1 MHGISFLLN
10 IDDILNMKEFKDKV
24 AVITGAAS
32 GIGQGLAEKCAI
44 EGMKVVISDIDE
56 RRLKRLERKFKRERT
71 QVLSVVV
78 DVSKANAVEDLAKQ
92 TIETF
97 GEVNLLFNNAGIAV
111 PNLVWEYDLKEWEQV
126 LGVNLWGVIHGI
138 RTFLPIMLKQG
149 NECHIVNTSSIEGV
163 ISNGVGGATYGV
175 CKHALMHLTERLAFE
190 LEENGPNI
198 KVSVLCPG
206 FVKTNIFLS
215 ALSRISEKRRKE
227 LLSSEGR
234 SEERAKEIQTL
245 MEGSPMLLPNE
256 VADIVFQAIKKEKLY
271 IFTHKDSFWKEQVKK
286 RFDAILQS
294 FED

>member
-1 MHGISFLLN
+1 
-10 IDDILNMKEFKDKV
+10 MKDFKNKV
-24 AVITGAAS
+24 AVVTGAAS
-32 GIGQGLAEKCAI
+32 GIGQGLAERCAK

-56 RRLKRLERKFKRERT
+56 KRLRRLERKLNREGAH
-71 QVLSVVV
+71 VLSVLA
-78 DVSKANAVEDLAKQ
+78 DVSKAIAVEDLAKK
-92 TIETF
+92 TLETF
-97 GEVNLLFNNAGIAV
+97 GEVHLLFNNAGIAI
-111 PNLVWEYDLKEWEQV
+111 PNLAWEYDLKEWEQV
-126 LGVNLWGVIHGI
+126 LGVNLWGVLHGI
-138 RTFLPIMLKQG
+138 HTFIPIMLKQG

-175 CKHALMHLTERLAFE
+175 CKHALVHLTERLALE

-215 ALSRISEKRRKE
+215 ALSRVTEERRKE
-227 LLSSEGR
+227 ILNLDAR
-234 SEERAKEIQTL
+234 SEERAEEIKTF
-245 MEGSPMLLPNE
+245 MEESPIIQPDE

-271 IFTHKDSFWKEQVKK
+271 IFTHKDKFLKERIKE